1 MRTIKNRQS
10 YPVKVLVNGMQQ
22 YVYIFDC
29 DSIVELRKSLMLL
42 QWYYLLP
49 YFLILASSTMFYFI
63 AGSVDPGFVP
73 SDTDNVI
80 MIAYEVEFLRICL
93 TISENS
99 V

>member
-1 MRTIKNRQS
+1 
-10 YPVKVLVNGMQQ
+10 
-22 YVYIFDC
+22 
-29 DSIVELRKSLMLL
+29 
-42 QWYYLLP
+42 
-49 YFLILASSTMFYFI
+49 MFYFI

-99 V
+99 FLTSNHLPFFSFSARKQKKTSPKKVNH